1 MAEFV
6 MKEMVEKA
14 GLEWKFEIASAATS
28 TEEIGNPVYPPAR
41 RKLAEHGISCK
52 GKTARQMSRRDYD
65 DYDLLIGM
73 DRYNMRNMRS
83 ICGGDPEGKLR
94 MLLNRDV
101 ADPWYTGNFDET
113 YADVVRGCAAL
124 LEELK

>member
-1 MAEFV
+1 
-6 MKEMVEKA
+6 
-14 GLEWKFEIASAATS
+14 
-28 TEEIGNPVYPPAR
+28 
-41 RKLAEHGISCK
+41 
-52 GKTARQMSRRDYD
+52 MSRRDYD

-113 YADVVRGCAAL
+113 YADVVQGCAAL